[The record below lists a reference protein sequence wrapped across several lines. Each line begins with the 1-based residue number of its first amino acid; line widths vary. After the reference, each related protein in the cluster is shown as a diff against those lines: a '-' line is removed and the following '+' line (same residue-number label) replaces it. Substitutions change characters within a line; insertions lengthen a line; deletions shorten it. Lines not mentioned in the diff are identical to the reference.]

1 MLLLC
6 YAAYFC
12 SAKFLRAYFWRK
24 KAYFW
29 RCETDQSTYE
39 MQKPLYLLL
48 SINVYTQYTWM
59 CVGVW
64 FWVRVSA
71 TAIHLSLFLHTFEKF
86 CELEI
91 WKLCELEQR
100 AASGV
105 YGSAGVIKVPVPTGG
120 RKYLLGTPMQCWSTG
135 ARHCNAMLVDW
146 CWAQQCYAGNAILCW
161 SAGGNFP
168 NQHLSHSLL
177 CDNIDPQNL
186 PAT

>member
-1 MLLLC
+1 
-6 YAAYFC
+6 
-12 SAKFLRAYFWRK
+12 
-24 KAYFW
+24 
-29 RCETDQSTYE
+29 

-48 SINVYTQYTWM
+48 SMNVYTQYTWM

-71 TAIHLSLFLHTFEKF
+71 TPIHLSLFLHTFEKF

-120 RKYLLGTPMQCWSTG
+120 RKYLLGTAMQCWSTG
-135 ARHCNAMLVDW
+135 AGHSNAML
-146 CWAQQCYAGNAILCW
+146 AMQYYAGRLEAIFPTNTSLIFSSVTISTLKICLRHNPRVTFTADSSILFW
-161 SAGGNFP
+161 SRVFLHHHRS
-168 NQHLSHSLL
+168 QIVL
-177 CDNIDPQNL
+177 
-186 PAT
+186 